1 MLIFILVLIQLSS
14 VQLIA
19 SLNYSQQS
27 VVLLFHDLRLARIER
42 QLDSYGAWFAWQ
54 LGHNDMPPAPNQ
66 SDYQVDTQW
75 SEVTCTD
82 AKSTCWQLDLRLRHS
97 GISLQRS
104 ARFWYQ
110 RSALDKSIQWHR
122 IGE

>member
-54 LGHNDMPPAPNQ
+54 LGQNDILYAPIHF
-66 SDYQVDTQW
+66 DYHVDAQW
-75 SEVTCTD
+75 LDVDCID
-82 AKSTCWQLDLRLRHS
+82 AEHSCWQLDLRLRHKV
-97 GISLQRS
+97 IALQRS
-104 ARFWYQ
+104 ARFRYHANETDRAVVWQ
-110 RSALDKSIQWHR
+110 RLS
-122 IGE
+122 E